1 MVKKISI
8 SLKEL
13 ENVEIDKIT
22 LSLIRKKLGDK
33 IPEDSRF
40 ISGRDNALEIEEEDK
55 NNMENC
61 IISFLGFNLF
71 SDSLVNY
78 NLSSL
83 NKNPNFLI

>member
-40 ISGRDNALEIEEEDK
+40 ITEQGSELKLEEDLG
-55 NNMENC
+55 NMEN
-61 IISFLGFNLF
+61 S
-71 SDSLVNY
+71 
-78 NLSSL
+78 
-83 NKNPNFLI
+83 